1 MVRCFHIAC
10 VAFGLLLAGVANA
23 AAQQNAFVEGC
34 LGKDAHV
41 CEQSFARVLRQA
53 EVGENL
59 DQQLKKRTTIRLAGH
74 AANIQGSFTL
84 RAEVGPGNR
93 ITAALMI
100 LPFIPSTVPTTEI
113 GYGKSGLYEAVVILL
128 GSSCVPSRDA
138 LYRLFEEQIR
148 PTLTPTP
155 DRSHGADTYFE
166 KAESISFCK
175 HLLTYSTLFGTD
187 PYHLTLKAPPGSFV
201 FPAIAV
207 Q

>member
-1 MVRCFHIAC
+1 MVDCFHIHGFAL
-10 VAFGLLLAGVANA
+10 AALLAGAANA
-23 AAQQNAFVEGC
+23 AAQQVPVVEGC

-41 CEQSFARVLRQA
+41 CEQSFARVLREA
-53 EVGENL
+53 EVEENL
-59 DQQLKKRTTIRLAGH
+59 DQQLKKRTTIRLSGYALT
-74 AANIQGSFTL
+74 IPGSFTL

-113 GYGKSGLYEAVVILL
+113 GYGKSGLYEALVILL
-128 GSSCVPSRDA
+128 GSSCVPARET
-138 LYRLFEEQIR
+138 LYRLFEEKIR
-148 PTLTPTP
+148 PTLQATP

-166 KAESISFCK
+166 KAESIPFCK
-175 HLLTYSTLFGTD
+175 HLLTYSTLYGTD